1 VRSTA
6 CRAVA
11 ARAVLG
17 QFDSEN
23 LDRIQSLL
31 DRCEIVPAA
40 DALATTGVAC
50 CTCYTCCRGVIG
62 FIAASLP

>member
-1 VRSTA
+1 
-6 CRAVA
+6 
-11 ARAVLG
+11 VLG